1 MAKVRCVWLRAK
13 KTSQS
18 ASAQSFEL
26 LDAEGSPAVVSGS
39 ELLALRHARATTSS
53 RRGGLERL
61 RFVVRDVVGAA
72 HEGIDGA
79 HCVALMAR
87 QNAKAQ

>member
-39 ELLALRHARATTSS
+39 ELLALRHASSHDFISPWRASS
-53 RRGGLERL
+53 GFDSSSAMSSARR
-61 RFVVRDVVGAA
+61 
-72 HEGIDGA
+72 
-79 HCVALMAR
+79 M
-87 QNAKAQ
+87 KA